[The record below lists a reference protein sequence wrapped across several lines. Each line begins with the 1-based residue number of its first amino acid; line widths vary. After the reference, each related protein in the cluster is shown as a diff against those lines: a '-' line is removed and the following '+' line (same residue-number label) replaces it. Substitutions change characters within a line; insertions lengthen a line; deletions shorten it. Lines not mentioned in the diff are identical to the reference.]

1 MKTVISLF
9 IPTYELLRCF
19 SDLFSFPQLLLSFLP
34 YFFPFLPL
42 CCCSVTKFCPT
53 LLSPMDCSIPVFTVL
68 NYFPEFA
75 QTHVHWVCD
84 AIQPSHPLIPF
95 SCLHFFPTSRSFP
108 MSRFFT
114 SRGQSIGASA
124 SASVLPVSIQDW
136 FPLGLTRLISL
147 QSKGLSRTFIPLIT
161 FDMLCIYLLLYHKE
175 SVGHSFHPIT
185 ISI

>member
-1 MKTVISLF
+1 MNYWDVSPTFSVSLSCYYLF
-9 IPTYELLRCF
+9 YLIF
-19 SDLFSFPQLLLSFLP
+19 SPSFHFVVVQSLNFVRLFA
-34 YFFPFLPL
+34 
-42 CCCSVTKFCPT
+42 
-53 LLSPMDCSIPVFTVL
+53 SPMDCSIPVFTVL

-84 AIQPSHPLIPF
+84 AIQPSHPLIPV

-114 SRGQSIGASA
+114 SHGQSIGASA